1 MCGRY
6 FINGDSEAEVRR
18 LIMNG
23 GYPLRQRPGYEWLPE
38 TASALYRENVQAFEP
53 ETVRR
58 PEDLRPAEMGPVR
71 KSGDIR
77 PSETAPVLVPADGS
91 PAVSAMRW
99 GFISPKGRG
108 LLINARSETAL
119 QKPSF
124 SESVLRRRCVI
135 PAAGFYEWDMRKRQY
150 SFFLP
155 DQPVI
160 YMAGCFRR
168 YEDGERFTILTTA
181 ANDSMSEI
189 HDRMPLI
196 LPERDLGD
204 WLFEDGRTAELLRQG
219 SAVLSRRLTNPEAD
233 FYEQLTLPGVF

>member
-23 GYPLRQRPGYEWLPE
+23 GYPLRKRPGDVWP
-38 TASALYRENVQAFEP
+38 SGVDSD
-53 ETVRR
+53 RR
-58 PEDLRPAEMGPVR
+58 R
-71 KSGDIR
+71 GDIR
-77 PSETAPVLVPADGS
+77 PSEMAPVLLRADDS
-91 PAVSAMRW
+91 LDLSDMRW
-99 GFISPKGRG
+99 GFISPKGKG

-124 SESVLRRRCVI
+124 SDSVLRRRCVI
-135 PAAGFYEWDMRKRQY
+135 PAAGFYEWDQRKTQY
-150 SFFLP
+150 SLFLS

-160 YMAGCFRR
+160 FMAGCFRR

-181 ANDSMSEI
+181 ANDSMADI

-196 LPERDLGD
+196 LPERDLSD
-204 WLFEDGRTAELLRQG
+204 WLYEDGRTAELLRQG
-219 SAVLSRRLTNPEAD
+219 SAFLSRRLTYPEEA
-233 FYEQLTLPGVF
+233 YEQLTLPGVF